1 MGSFQV
7 DSKLSHDT
15 YFVSDLDL
23 CRLLIMNDSNYPWFI
38 LVPRRLN
45 ITEIYQLSNEDRF
58 QLDYETNFISEKLAN
73 YYKADK
79 MNIAALGNIVSQ
91 LHVHIIARSTK
102 DSSWPLSVWVVKGK
116 PYSKALLDKTIT
128 KIKVF
133 FKRARRQR

>member
-1 MGSFQV
+1 MDSFQIE
-7 DSKLSHDT
+7 SKLKRDT

-38 LVPRRLN
+38 LVPRRFN

-79 MNIAALGNIVSQ
+79 MNIAALGNIVPQ
-91 LHVHIIARSTK
+91 LHIHIIVRKKT
-102 DSSWPLSVWVVKGK
+102 DLLWPETIWGK
-116 PYSKALLDKTIT
+116 KSPLFYSKEDIENVISIMKNLLTNYK
-128 KIKVF
+128 
-133 FKRARRQR
+133 

>member
-1 MGSFQV
+1 MGSFQL
-7 DSKLSHDT
+7 DSKLNHDT

-58 QLDYETNFISEKLAN
+58 QLGYETNFISEILAN
-73 YYKADK
+73 YFKADK

-91 LHVHIIARSTK
+91 LHIHIIVRKKT
-102 DSSWPLSVWVVKGK
+102 DLLWPETIWGK
-116 PYSKALLDKTIT
+116 KSPLFYSKEDIENTISIIKNLLTNYK
-128 KIKVF
+128 
-133 FKRARRQR
+133 

>member
-7 DSKLSHDT
+7 DSKLNHDT
-15 YFVSDLDL
+15 HFVSDLDL

-58 QLDYETNFISEKLAN
+58 QLDYETNFISEILAN
-73 YYKADK
+73 YFKADK

-91 LHVHIIARSTK
+91 LHVHIIVRKKT
-102 DSSWPLSVWVVKGK
+102 DLLWPETIWGK
-116 PYSKALLDKTIT
+116 KSPLFYSKEDIENTISIIKNLLTNYK
-128 KIKVF
+128 
-133 FKRARRQR
+133 

>member
-1 MGSFQV
+1 MVSFQL
-7 DSKLSHDT
+7 DSKLNHDT

-58 QLDYETNFISEKLAN
+58 ELDYETNFISEILAN
-73 YYKADK
+73 YFKADK

-91 LHVHIIARSTK
+91 LHVHIIVRKKT
-102 DSSWPLSVWVVKGK
+102 DLLWPETIWGK
-116 PYSKALLDKTIT
+116 KNPLFYSKEDIENTISIIKNLLTNYK
-128 KIKVF
+128 
-133 FKRARRQR
+133 

>member
-7 DSKLSHDT
+7 DSKLNHDT
-15 YFVSDLDL
+15 HFVSDLDL

-58 QLDYETNFISEKLAN
+58 ELDYETNFISEILAN
-73 YYKADK
+73 YFKADK

-91 LHVHIIARSTK
+91 LHVHIIVRKKT
-102 DSSWPLSVWVVKGK
+102 DLLWPETIWGK
-116 PYSKALLDKTIT
+116 KSPLFYSKEDIENTISIIKNLLTNYK
-128 KIKVF
+128 
-133 FKRARRQR
+133 

>member
-7 DSKLSHDT
+7 DSKLNHDT

-58 QLDYETNFISEKLAN
+58 QLDYETNFISEILAN
-73 YYKADK
+73 YFKADK
-79 MNIAALGNIVSQ
+79 MNIAVLGNIVSQ
-91 LHVHIIARSTK
+91 LHVHIIVRKKT
-102 DSSWPLSVWVVKGK
+102 DLLWPETIWGK
-116 PYSKALLDKTIT
+116 KSPLFYSKEDIENTISIIKNLLTSYK
-128 KIKVF
+128 
-133 FKRARRQR
+133 

>member
-1 MGSFQV
+1 MDIFLI
-7 DSKLSHDT
+7 DSKLNHDT

-58 QLDYETNFISEKLAN
+58 ELDYETNFISEILAN
-73 YYKADK
+73 YFKADK

-91 LHVHIIARSTK
+91 LHVHIIVRK
-102 DSSWPLSVWVVKGK
+102 KIDLLWPETIWGK
-116 PYSKALLDKTIT
+116 KNPLFYSKEDIEDTISIIKNLLTNYK
-128 KIKVF
+128 
-133 FKRARRQR
+133 

>member
-1 MGSFQV
+1 MGSFQL
-7 DSKLSHDT
+7 DSKLNHDT

-58 QLDYETNFISEKLAN
+58 ELDYETNFISEILAS
-73 YYKADK
+73 YFKADK

-91 LHVHIIARSTK
+91 LHVHIIVRKKT
-102 DSSWPLSVWVVKGK
+102 DLLWPETIWGK
-116 PYSKALLDKTIT
+116 KSPLFYSKEDIENTISIIKNLLTNYK
-128 KIKVF
+128 
-133 FKRARRQR
+133 